1 MKKIPKHFSKEDEEA
16 DMGIGTM
23 IVFIAM
29 ILVSAVAAGLLIN
42 TAYEVQQQAEET
54 GKLAIKNVATAFV
67 VLNILGDRDQG
78 ADSTLAENIEA
89 LEIKLVL
96 ASGSPDVA
104 MQNVIIEVTTEDSE
118 DNLMFLE
125 SSSSQHEWDGTGSNK
140 ASDIQVIKTAASDT
154 AYTAHELRDPEDDF
168 YDSASSD
175 TDNPDYVVSQ
185 GAMLRVF
192 IDLASD
198 AELGTQDW
206 VHIKIIPKHGVP
218 TVFIGTTPECF
229 TDRFVLL

>member
-1 MKKIPKHFSKEDEEA
+1 MKKQLRHFSKEDEEA

-54 GKLAIKNVATAFV
+54 GKLAIKNVATAFLLV
-67 VLNILGDRDQG
+67 NVMGDRDQLVSG
-78 ADSTLAENIEA
+78 TYDENIEA
-89 LEIKLVL
+89 LEIKLAM

-104 MQNVIIEVTTEDSE
+104 MTNVIIEVTTQDSE
-118 DNLMFLE
+118 DNLLFLE

-140 ASDIQVIKTAASDT
+140 ASDIQVIKAAATDT
-154 AYTAHELRDPEDDF
+154 QYTAHELRDPEDDF
-168 YDSASSD
+168 YDASSD

-185 GAMLRVF
+185 GALIRVF
-192 IDLASD
+192 IDLAD
-198 AELGTQDW
+198 TAELGTQDW

>member
-1 MKKIPKHFSKEDEEA
+1 MKKLSRHSYSENEEA

-29 ILVSAVAAGLLIN
+29 ILVSAVAAGLLVN
-42 TAYEVQQQAEET
+42 TAYDVQQQASET

-67 VLNILGDRDQG
+67 VVNVLGDRDQLVSG
-78 ADSTLAENIEA
+78 TNGENIVA
-89 LEIKLVL
+89 LEIKLAL

-118 DNLMFLE
+118 DNLLFLE
-125 SSSSQHEWDGTGSNK
+125 SSSSQHEWDGTASNK
-140 ASDIQVIKTAASDT
+140 ASDIQVLKAAATDT
-154 AYTAHELRDPEDDF
+154 QYTACELRDPEDDF

-185 GAMLRVF
+185 GTLLRVF

-206 VHIKIIPKHGVP
+206 FQLKIIPKHGVP
-218 TVFIGTTPECF
+218 TVCYGTTPETF
-229 TDRFVLL
+229 TDRFIFM